1 MMRRICL
8 AIGLAALCFNVL
20 AKPAPL
26 PMPLAPELPVEVVLN
41 QHELAVEVPNTAG
54 AVGMQF
60 GLIGA
65 LVGSAI
71 QNAQVKKAEER
82 VIALR
87 NALLDYHFNER
98 VEAELRA
105 KLASEGLSPNPV
117 IMATPWDATDAQQN
131 KQDMPLH
138 AMVIVPHY
146 AIDSGFAAMTVSLNT
161 SIVDRTI
168 KPNGKVKTKILF
180 TRNYTMHLPL
190 AGPISEEENPQRWS
204 GMGAARLG
212 AVLDQAVVQVTD
224 MLVHD
229 FSAAGRAEWA
239 QKIKRETAT
248 IKGISY
254 PGRDVRHGDD
264 WVWVRSGN
272 GNYSTLQGYLPVDPT
287 ATAMTANATTS
298 ATANASASAST
309 AVAAPAAS
317 ATPAATPAPATQET
331 GGGGQ

>member
-8 AIGLAALCFNVL
+8 AIGLAALCSNVL

-41 QHELAVEVPNTAG
+41 QHELAVEVPATAN

-65 LVGSAI
+65 LIGSAV

-82 VIALR
+82 VIPLR

-117 IMATPWDATDAQQN
+117 VKVMATPWDAADAQQN

-161 SIVDRTI
+161 SIVDRTV

-180 TRNYTMHLPL
+180 TRSYTMHLPL

-212 AVLDQAVVQVTD
+212 AVLDQAVMQATD
-224 MLVHD
+224 MLVYD
-229 FSAAGRAEWA
+229 FSAAGRAEWT
-239 QKIKRETAT
+239 QKIKRENAT

-254 PGRDVRHGDD
+254 TGRDVRHSDD
-264 WVWVRSGN
+264 WVWVRAGN
-272 GNYSTLQGYLPVDPT
+272 GAYSTLQGYLPIDPAPT
-287 ATAMTANATTS
+287 ATTAS
-298 ATANASASAST
+298 ATNSATASASA
-309 AVAAPAAS
+309 AVATPAA
-317 ATPAATPAPATQET
+317 PAATPAPATQDT
-331 GGGGQ
+331 GAGGQ